1 MIHNN
6 FSQDV
11 KLADQVCA
19 SDSSKSSIK
28 KNVRSLSQELR
39 DFFYDRVC
47 PYLQKHNIIP
57 NSIDPFTEISLNTN
71 FLDKFSQGDLFT
83 GYLFPL
89 GHLVP
94 GADNKDKFIPASFLS
109 GPSYVKY
116 HLLFYI
122 STTAASYSSLD
133 NVSSIKMFLI
143 SNLDLQNYFESHDI
157 SFDMLHG
164 KANEVIRN
172 CNRVN
177 KDNLTLSFD
186 RLFPKIVDIGEI
198 ACRMYVD
205 DNEVGLSFPKRFLL
219 DHFRTY
225 DFANGIL
232 LARHDSNSWYLKTA
246 TKDDSFSTIW
256 LSSDHCTEE
265 FKL

>member
-6 FSQDV
+6 SSQDV
-11 KLADQVCA
+11 KLADQF
-19 SDSSKSSIK
+19 SITDSSKSSIK
-28 KNVRSLSQELR
+28 KNVRSLSKELC
-39 DFFYDRVC
+39 DFFYYRIC
-47 PYLQKHNIIP
+47 PYLQKHKIIP
-57 NSIDPFTEISLNTN
+57 SSIDPFTEIFLNTN

-94 GADNKDKFIPASFLS
+94 GADNTDKFISASFLS
-109 GPSYVKY
+109 GSSRIKY

-133 NVSSIKMFLI
+133 HVSSIKMFLI

-157 SFDMLHG
+157 SFGMLNW

-172 CNRVN
+172 CNHVN
-177 KDNLTLSFD
+177 KDSLTLSFD

-232 LARHDSNSWYLKTA
+232 LARHDSDSWYLKTA
-246 TKDDSFSTIW
+246 TKDDNFSTIW
-256 LSSDHCTEE
+256 LSADHCTEE